1 MLREINKRFELGL
14 DPYSFDVLRNNQTIS
29 DTLDELSIKFPELF
43 ALLDK
48 EVNVSTC
55 LTNIQWGCESGHPTL
70 NDKIFWPTGQEAYKR
85 VFKSLDH
92 APGGEPD
99 MDYCVSISPPSALGY
114 FGKFVTSNQ
123 ISQSYWTTPDHVS
136 VETRSHFDSTHG
148 SCLEQKVGFHMDT
161 DYSGS
166 WGGTPLLG

>member
-1 MLREINKRFELGL
+1 MLAYICYEKSIRGL
-14 DPYSFDVLRNNQTIS
+14 NWGWIRILLMCCGTTKPSVTLWMNCQLSFLKPY
-29 DTLDELSIKFPELF
+29 

-148 SCLEQKVGFHMDT
+148 SCLEQKVGFYGH
-161 DYSGS
+161 
-166 WGGTPLLG
+166 